1 MANKNLDW
9 TVLDSRY
16 ISHHIY
22 FTARRDRCQRPD
34 GQVVPEY
41 FVVELPPSVCI
52 LPLTENNEVVM
63 VRQYRHPLRQTILE
77 IPGGFVDPLED
88 PGAAAK
94 RELLEETGY
103 AFDQVTALGKT
114 TANPGLLENFTYL
127 YLATGGRKVQ
137 EQHLDANEEIEIVL
151 VPLAELAGM
160 LLRHELVQSMHTC
173 CLFYALLHMG
183 RLKFA

>member
-1 MANKNLDW
+1 MTPKNLDW
-9 TVLDSRY
+9 TILDSQY

-34 GQVVPEY
+34 GQIVPEY

-63 VRQYRHPLRQTILE
+63 IRQYRHPLRQTILE

-88 PGAAAK
+88 LAEAAK

-103 AFDQVTALGKT
+103 AFDQVLPLGKT
-114 TANPGLLENFTYL
+114 AANPGLLDNFTSL

-137 EQHLDANEEIEIVL
+137 AQHLDTNEEIEIVL
-151 VPLAELAGM
+151 MPLDVLTGM
-160 LLRHELVQSMHTC
+160 LRRHELVQSMHTC

-183 RLKFA
+183 RLKFV